1 MSHDRKRRRS
11 ANTGMRLK
19 SRPKAKLYE
28 KTVIDFAAKENG
40 RFFVLSTDNT
50 FVRTLRATLNK
61 ELVIGSDHIRAMSE
75 EEKLLLELKSPL
87 YKDKK
92 ILLMVERVL
101 DGRNT
106 LSLIQKLKILFDN
119 LQVIVLTTEVEK
131 NTLVLLHEIGVS
143 NFITKPVSMD
153 TLIEKI
159 AFTIRPQGKIG
170 QYIDQAK
177 DYLSRKKFDE
187 AIAMADRVLELKPG
201 SAAGLMVKGDSL
213 RAQAK
218 FDQAVTC
225 YQEASANATMYLE
238 PLKRLASI
246 HKDEGR
252 MEEQLEYLEK
262 LDTLSPLNVERK
274 IDMGEIHVNFGNKER
289 AHELFEEAV
298 KNATREA
305 MCIIEDVRSAIAE
318 RVLDKDPAMAEVFF
332 RSILDA
338 KADNLHKSDLG
349 VFNRLG
355 IALRRQG
362 RWQDAVTEYDR
373 ALEISPDDENLLFN
387 KAVAYAE
394 GSSYPGAVK
403 AVEKALAINPDFY
416 TDSCVLSFNIGIMYY
431 NAKRPKEAKRFL
443 ENALV
448 VDPGHDGARKLLE
461 SLR

>member
-1 MSHDRKRRRS
+1 MRQNRKKKQNR
-11 ANTGMRLK
+11 AGDMRLK
-19 SRPKAKLYE
+19 GNPKAKMYE
-28 KTVIDFAAKENG
+28 KTVVDFAAKENG
-40 RFFVLSTDNT
+40 CFFVLSTDNT
-50 FVRTLRATLNK
+50 FVRTLRTTLNK
-61 ELVIGSDHIRAMSE
+61 ELVIGSDLIRSMGE
-75 EEKLLLELKSPL
+75 EEKLLQELKSPL

-101 DGRNT
+101 DGRTT
-106 LSLIQKLKILFDN
+106 LSLIQKLRILFDN
-119 LQVIVLTTEVEK
+119 LQIIVLTTEVEK
-131 NTLVLLHEIGVS
+131 NTLVLLHEIGAS
-143 NFITKPVSMD
+143 NFITKPVSID

-170 QYIDQAK
+170 QCIDQAK
-177 DYLSRKKFDE
+177 DYLARKKFDE

-213 RAQAK
+213 RAQGK
-218 FDQAVTC
+218 FDEAVTC
-225 YQEASANATMYLE
+225 YQDASANAAMYLE

-262 LDTLSPLNVERK
+262 LDKLSPLNVERK
-274 IDMGEIHVNFGNKER
+274 IDMGEIHINFGNKDR
-289 AHELFEEAV
+289 AQALFDEAV

-305 MCIIEDVRSAIAE
+305 MGLIEDVRSAIAE
-318 RVLDKDPAMAEVFF
+318 RVLEKDPSMAEAFF

-362 RWQDAVTEYDR
+362 RWDDAVKEYDR
-373 ALEISPDDENLLFN
+373 ALEISPEDENLLFN
-387 KAVAYAE
+387 KAVAFAE
-394 GSSYPGAVK
+394 GSRYVDAVR
-403 AVEKALAINPDFY
+403 AVEKALAINPDFHS
-416 TDSCVLSFNIGIMYY
+416 DSCVLSFNIGIMYY
-431 NAKRPKEAKRFL
+431 NAKRPKDAKRFL
-443 ENALV
+443 ETALV
-448 VDPGHDGARKLLE
+448 VDPSHEGARKLLE